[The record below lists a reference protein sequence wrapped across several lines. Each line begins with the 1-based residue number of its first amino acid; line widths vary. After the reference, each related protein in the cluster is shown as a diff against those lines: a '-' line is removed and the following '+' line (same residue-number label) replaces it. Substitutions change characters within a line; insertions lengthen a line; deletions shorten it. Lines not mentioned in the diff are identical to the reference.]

1 MKRIIVVSILSIVL
15 LFAISTVNN
24 AFAGGAI
31 KIGVDLEGDH
41 DVSGLGESGSADV
54 DMGFSLSAEFFG
66 SIGDNVDIG
75 GGLTWQLP
83 RSQKDF
89 EGDFYFIPLYGMVRV
104 QSSSAKVAPYAVGQL
119 GYNFFFGDD
128 DYKGTGINA
137 ADLEGG
143 LYYGIG
149 GGIIINDKFQ
159 IEALYSVNNGSADI
173 LGYDFDIEY
182 STISIIFGFI
192 F

>member
-1 MKRIIVVSILSIVL
+1 MKKTVIMLTLSAL
-15 LFAISTVNN
+15 LAIFTVNN
-24 AFAGGAI
+24 ALAGGAI
-31 KIGVDLEGDH
+31 KIGIDLAGDH
-41 DVSGLGESGSADV
+41 DVSGYGLSGSEDV

-89 EGDFYFIPLYGMVRV
+89 EGDFYFIPLYGMIRV

-128 DYKGTGINA
+128 DYKGTGIYA

-182 STISIIFGFI
+182 SKISIIFGFI